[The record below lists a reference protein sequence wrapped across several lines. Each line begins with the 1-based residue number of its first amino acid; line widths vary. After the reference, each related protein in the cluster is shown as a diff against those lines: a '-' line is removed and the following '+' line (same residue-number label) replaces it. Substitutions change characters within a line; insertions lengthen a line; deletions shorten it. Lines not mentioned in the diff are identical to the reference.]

1 MNKERYNQII
11 DISYESYLSKA
22 KNQTT
27 EDLFSSMIKGDEI
40 IHGMLEAHTRD
51 FIPYTREQFIDKCK
65 TDKEFSE
72 RWGLKIEERELSWE
86 DRRDLLTPNQYDG
99 TELNKYGK
107 EDCGFGYISPFT
119 DKVIHYWLDLHNI
132 PTKLITLI
140 YNNETIESYE

>member
-1 MNKERYNQII
+1 MNKERYNQIV
-11 DISYESYLSKA
+11 DSTYESYLSKA

-72 RWGLKIEERELSWE
+72 RWGLKIEERELSNKERINLAGFDYENRGGIGWNMIKETVDE
-86 DRRDLLTPNQYDG
+86 DNA
-99 TELNKYGK
+99 
-107 EDCGFGYISPFT
+107 
-119 DKVIHYWLDLHNI
+119 I
-132 PTKLITLI
+132 PRKLITVT
-140 YNNETIESYE
+140 YNNETIEIYE